1 MTQSQSQSQSQPKP
15 QPQIEDIYPLSPSQQ
30 GILLN
35 AIAAGADRASGIYLE
50 ISLYDLRGE
59 LDLAALRQAWQM
71 VIQRHPAL
79 RTGFLWKNRPDP
91 VQFVVKQVA
100 GEVAYQD
107 WRACAGEE
115 QVARQ
120 QRYLQ
125 SLTTQGLPLGKPP
138 LLQLTLF
145 HLADQHYRLLCA
157 SHHILFDGW
166 CLPLLFHDLLA
177 CYQAQRCGQPPR
189 LPAAPPYRSY
199 IQWLKRQDWTA
210 AQRFWQSYLQGF
222 RHATRLGIAPAV
234 GEENATAAANGWAA
248 PTYIA
253 EESRYH
259 DLYGELPAALTAAL
273 QAFAR
278 QQQITLNTV
287 MQGVWALLLGRYS
300 GESDILFGV
309 TVAGRPSQLPGVE
322 AIIGLFINTIPLR
335 TTLDQ
340 TELFATW
347 LARQPQQSRLV
358 EEYAYCSA
366 GQIQTWSELPGATPL
381 FQSLLVF
388 QNYAQPRGAVQPDGS
403 GENALGQVGFTLTPV
418 GGQGARTTYPLT
430 MLISPLD
437 QVGLHLIHDRT
448 QLLDEEAAKIL
459 AHWQTLL
466 QAIATNPAQPIGQ
479 LQALI
484 PNDQIPQLAAPADQ
498 TPTKSAVGPRNPV
511 EQTLVQIWEEIL
523 GIQPIG
529 VEDNFF
535 AIGGHSFLAVQLIA
549 KVTEAFGQKFSLA
562 DLLQQ
567 PTLAAMAKTIAPSAL
582 HATAAGQ
589 ATADQPLPF
598 CLVPFQRSGPRAPLY
613 LVHGADG
620 QVLCYAEL
628 AKTLGNERPLYG
640 LQALAMD
647 RAQTPHT
654 TVTAMAEHYVT
665 AIRQVQPHGPYRL
678 LGWSFGGYVVY
689 EMAQLLQRLGEPVA
703 HLILLDTAHPAL
715 LPRQWLRLDETT
727 LLFSW
732 MRPHINNQDDAS
744 LALIACDPELP
755 AFRQLDSA
763 TQYQMV
769 IAWSQ
774 QQGLLPATWRAAD
787 LRHLIANGR
796 TAHQALQAYQPQPY
810 AGHLTLI
817 RVDSTAAQRDS
828 TLGWQT
834 LVSKGVTVHPMP
846 GTHQQMVIHPYV
858 TRLAAILRKEI
869 DQIG

>member
-1 MTQSQSQSQSQPKP
+1 MTQSQPKT

-35 AIAAGADRASGIYLE
+35 AIAAGADTTSGIYLE
-50 ISLYDLRGE
+50 ISFHDLHGE
-59 LDLAALRQAWQM
+59 LDLAALRQAWQA

-100 GEVAYQD
+100 GEVAYVD

-115 QVARQ
+115 QAARQ
-120 QRYLQ
+120 QAYLQ

-166 CLPLLFHDLLA
+166 CLPLIFHDLLA
-177 CYQAQRCGQPPR
+177 CYQAQRCGRQPR

-199 IQWLKRQDWTA
+199 IQWLKRQDWAA

-222 RHATRLGIAPAV
+222 RQPTRLGRAS
-234 GEENATAAANGWAA
+234 AA
-248 PTYIA
+248 PLAAPKYIA

-259 DLYGELPAALTAAL
+259 DLYGEVSAAITTAL

-278 QQQITLNTV
+278 QQQVTLNTV

-300 GESDILFGV
+300 GQSDILFGV

-335 TTLDQ
+335 TALDQ
-340 TELFATW
+340 TELFSTW
-347 LARQPQQSRLV
+347 LARHQQQSSMV
-358 EEYAYCSA
+358 EEYGYCSA

-388 QNYAQPRGAVQPDGS
+388 QNYAQPRGDAQPDGA

-418 GGQGARTTYPLT
+418 GAQGARTTYPLT
-430 MLISPLD
+430 MLISPMD
-437 QVGLHLIHDRT
+437 KVGLHLIHDRT
-448 QLLDEEAAKIL
+448 QLLDEAAANIL
-459 AHWQTLL
+459 AHWQTML
-466 QAIATNPAQPIGQ
+466 QAIATNPAQPIAQ
-479 LQALI
+479 LLALI
-484 PNDQIPQLAAPADQ
+484 PSDQIPQHVAPADQ
-498 TPTKSAVGPRNPV
+498 RPTKSAVGPRNPV
-511 EQTLVQIWEEIL
+511 EQKLVQIWEEIL

-567 PTLAAMAKTIAPSAL
+567 PTLAAMATAIAPSAR
-582 HATAAGQ
+582 HSTTAGQ

-598 CLVPFQRSGPRAPLY
+598 CLVPFQRDGARAPLY

-654 TVTAMAEHYVT
+654 TVAAMAEHYVA

-689 EMAQLLQRLGEPVA
+689 EMAQILQRIGEEVA

-715 LPRQWLRLDETT
+715 LPRQWLSLDETT

-744 LALIACDPELP
+744 LALIARDPELP

-774 QQGLLPATWRAAD
+774 QQGLLPATWRTAE

-828 TLGWQT
+828 TLGWQA
-834 LVSKGVTVHPMP
+834 LVAGGVTVHPMP

-858 TRLAAILRKEI
+858 TPLAAILRREI